1 MSSALSC
8 FFAITK
14 YHKVLLI
21 LTEIDFVKKKMK
33 LKRVEHM
40 DGERTTQK
48 ELRHSVEKKFRNV
61 FG

>member
-1 MSSALSC
+1 MTSAFQF

-21 LTEIDFVKKKMK
+21 LTEIDFEKKKMN

-48 ELRHSVEKKFRNV
+48 ELRHRVEKKF
-61 FG
+61 